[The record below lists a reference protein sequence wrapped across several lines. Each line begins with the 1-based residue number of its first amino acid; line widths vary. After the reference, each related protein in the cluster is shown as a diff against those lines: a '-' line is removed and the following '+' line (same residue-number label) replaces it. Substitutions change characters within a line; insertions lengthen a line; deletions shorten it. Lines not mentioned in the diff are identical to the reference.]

1 MSKENGRKFKKL
13 ISVIYIKNTTV
24 REHMHVTGEYRDSF
38 RQICSANYRS
48 TQKVLAIFHNLNGY
62 DSHHIMQ
69 EIGKFDQKIKILNG
83 MEKDMIFMLGK
94 NVVLL
99 IAHNS
104 WILV

>member
-1 MSKENGRKFKKL
+1 MSKENGRKLKKL
-13 ISVIYIKNTTV
+13 ISVIYVKNTTV
-24 REHMHVTGEYRDSF
+24 REHIHVTGEYRDSF
-38 RQICSANYRS
+38 GQICSTNYRS
-48 TQKVLAIFHNLNGY
+48 TQKVLAIFYNLNGY

-94 NVVLL
+94 NLVLL
-99 IAHNS
+99 IAHKS